1 MNVILE
7 FLIISTIFL
16 NYYLLSTTSVK
27 NLIKYAAYQ
36 GVIAALMPLFFDFH
50 PSALGFMIAL
60 IILKG
65 FVFPWLLIKLSEKY
79 NIKYESKS
87 KLLTPLFNSF
97 LFISIFFLSFYLSYK
112 LNFGSNN
119 FHLLIPASF
128 ITIFTGILIIIIK
141 TKTLSQI
148 VGYIVL
154 ENGIYCFGVSA
165 FIKEPFTVEAAI
177 LLDIFVALFVMGM
190 AVFHI
195 GKEFNQL
202 EVDSMNELKDT
213 IEIIESKEE

>member
-7 FLIISTIFL
+7 FLIIGIIFL
-16 NYYLLSTTSVK
+16 NYYLLSTSSIK
-27 NLIKYAAYQ
+27 NLIKYAAYE
-36 GVIAALMPLFFDFH
+36 GVIAAILPSFFDFH
-50 PSALGFMIAL
+50 PSALAFMLAL
-60 IILKG
+60 IFLKG
-65 FVFPWLLIKLSEKY
+65 FIFPWLLIKIIEKY

-87 KLLTPLFNSF
+87 KLITPIFTSF
-97 LFISIFFLSFYLSYK
+97 LFLSVLFLSFWLSYK
-112 LNFGSNN
+112 LNLNSEN

-141 TKTLSQI
+141 TKTISQI

-154 ENGIYCFGVSA
+154 ENGIYCFGVSVLV
-165 FIKEPFTVEAAI
+165 KEPFTVEAAI

-195 GKEFNQL
+195 GKEFNEL
-202 EVDSMNELKDT
+202 EIDSMSELKDV
-213 IEIIESKEE
+213 IEQKEDQL